1 MFSLSL
7 LWLKNETPL
16 VTTWVWLQK
25 GAGVFL
31 SFNHIFK
38 RRLESAQQEGKLQT
52 GGESKKAEEEGL
64 YTTVPVQEADIYHLG
79 ELQELVSGIL
89 TASFCFMQH
98 AACRGTSTELNP
110 LC

>member
-1 MFSLSL
+1 MTHKWNSPSDHLSL
-7 LWLKNETPL
+7 TP
-16 VTTWVWLQK
+16 K
-25 GAGVFL
+25 GSRSL

-38 RRLESAQQEGKLQT
+38 QRSESAQQEGKLQT

-64 YTTVPVQEADIYHLG
+64 YTTVPLQEADIYHLG

-98 AACRGTSTELNP
+98 AACRGASTELNP